1 MEKKYRDNFICNS
14 YTIYSDMN
22 IGLAMLIVLLSIC
35 LLVIYKLIMTEDNC
49 NINEH
54 MINISPDIKP
64 SWNRNKCKFYMN
76 DTLKN
81 VLKNNNI
88 KQSDKWNVYFPC
100 GYDDISKEIESMPE
114 KDGAK
119 YFIINNA
126 DNMTAKEWLW
136 QYVVKH
142 HGFAKAKTMMPTT
155 YVLSNQI
162 DFNELK
168 TNYREGNLYI
178 MKKNVQRQEGLK
190 ITNKLS
196 DLANG
201 KKDGYVIAQELLQN
215 PYTIDGRKT
224 NMRFYV
230 LVVCKD
236 DDTNVYVHNN
246 GFMYYTRDKFIK
258 GSTEV
263 GPNITTGYIDRQ
275 VYIDNPL
282 THEDLRLYLDKER
295 ELNKI
300 EQNVREQ
307 GMKISN
313 VYFGKIYQLI
323 REVFTSFLGRICGG
337 KKLKTNVTF
346 QLFGIDIGVDENLNP
361 MIMEINKGPD
371 MGAKDKRDSDV
382 KHGVIADMMNIIGAV
397 SDRRSNGF
405 INIIEFENGTLRI

>member
-1 MEKKYRDNFICNS
+1 
-14 YTIYSDMN
+14 MN
-22 IGLAMLIVLLSIC
+22 INTGLVMLVIIFGIC
-35 LLVIYKLIMTEDNC
+35 LLVIYNLIMKDNIHT
-49 NINEH
+49 NEEH
-54 MINISPDIKP
+54 MINILPDEFP

-76 DTLKN
+76 ETLKN
-81 VLKNNNI
+81 VLKDNYIN
-88 KQSDKWNVYFPC
+88 QSDEWNLYFPC
-100 GYDDISKEIESMPE
+100 GYDNISKEIKDMPE

-142 HGFAKAKTMMPTT
+142 HGFEKAKTMMPVT
-155 YVLSNQI
+155 YVLSNPI
-162 DFNELK
+162 DVNELK
-168 TNYREGNLYI
+168 SNYKDDNLYI

-196 DLANG
+196 ELMDG
-201 KKDGYVIAQELLQN
+201 KKNGYIIAQELLQN

-236 DDTNVYVHNN
+236 NDTNVYVHNN
-246 GFMYYTRDKFIK
+246 GFMYYTRDKFVK
-258 GSTEV
+258 GSVEE

-282 THEDLRLYLDKER
+282 THKDLRVYLDNIR
-295 ELNKI
+295 SLNKTEKNI
-300 EQNVREQ
+300 REQ
-307 GMKISN
+307 GLKISD

-323 REVFTSFLGRICGG
+323 KEVYTSFLGRICGG
-337 KKLKTNVTF
+337 DKLKNNVTF
-346 QLFGIDIGVDENLNP
+346 QLFGIDIAVDENINP
-361 MIMEINKGPD
+361 KIMEINKGPD

-382 KHGVIADMMNIIGAV
+382 KHGVIADMMNIIGAIKT
-397 SDRRSNGF
+397 SHDNGF
-405 INIIEFENGTLRI
+405 INIIEFENGTLKH